1 MESIKH
7 LDKLKEYIKKDVE
20 KLLNVLLSNYD
31 IYQHGN
37 LINKEVL
44 LNKLISDLDN
54 VNTCN
59 AVINAKLCKNKC
71 YNTFNYCKKHIVQET
86 FTQNTTNSQNTI
98 NTQNNSIP
106 LRQNALRT
114 SFELGKVCKIITNP
128 SKLTNYSKKFIN
140 DTLYYIT
147 DKSIFNT
154 DLECV
159 GYVSDDDNYILTD
172 DPFILQFV

>member
-20 KLLNVLLSNYD
+20 KLLSVLLSNYD

-37 LINKEVL
+37 LINKEL
-44 LNKLISDLDN
+44 LLTKLISDLDN
-54 VNTCN
+54 VNACN
-59 AVINAKLCKNKC
+59 AVINGKLCKNKC
-71 YNTFNYCKKHIVQET
+71 YNTFNYCKKHIVKESFQ
-86 FTQNTTNSQNTI
+86 FTQNQNTVTSQNT
-98 NTQNNSIP
+98 QSDSIK
-106 LRQNALRT
+106 LD
-114 SFELGKVCKIITNP
+114 KIITRTSP
-128 SKLTNYSKKFIN
+128 IKLTDYSKKFIN

-159 GYVSDDDNYILTD
+159 GYVSDDNYILTD